1 VVRKFLFSLLLATAL
16 TPAVAQDRSD
26 WSDNH
31 SESRSERST
40 QRAERSN
47 ADRPARAE
55 RSSSADRP
63 GRAERSSS
71 ADRPARA
78 ERAQRSERSAD
89 VDHTSRAD
97 RQPRGDRA
105 ANADR
110 PDRAESGQ
118 RAKRPVRADRVQP
131 AERDVEPVQAVQSP
145 QPTQPAQ
152 SNESQLGGLAGA
164 IVQSSRG
171 DHADD
176 DDRDHDHDWSKNW
189 RKDRRYDWW
198 NYRNRYRSL
207 FRLGHYYDPYGWGYR
222 RWSAGFS
229 LWPSYYG
236 SSFWLN
242 DPWMYRLPPVY
253 GPYRWVRYYDD
264 ALLVNIYTGQ
274 VIDVVYNVFW

>member
-1 VVRKFLFSLLLATAL
+1 MRKFLFSLFLATAL

-26 WSDNH
+26 RTDR
-31 SESRSERST
+31 SESRSEARSERSI
-40 QRAERSN
+40 QRAERSADRPARAERSN

-55 RSSSADRP
+55 RQQRTERATDVDRSNKGEP
-63 GRAERSSS
+63 IQR

-78 ERAQRSERSAD
+78 
-89 VDHTSRAD
+89 D
-97 RQPRGDRA
+97 R
-105 ANADR
+105 DR
-110 PDRAESGQ
+110 P
-118 RAKRPVRADRVQP
+118 V
-131 AERDVEPVQAVQSP
+131 ERDAPPAQQAQAP

-152 SNESQLGGLAGA
+152 PAQTNQSRYGGLAGA
-164 IVQSSRG
+164 IVDSSRNGPSRG
-171 DHADD
+171 DHADN

-207 FRLGHYYDPYGWGYR
+207 FRLGHYYDPYGWNYR
-222 RWSAGFS
+222 RWSVGFS

-242 DPWMYRLPPVY
+242 DPWMYRLPPAY
-253 GPYRWVRYYDD
+253 GQYRWVRYYDD
-264 ALLVNIYTGQ
+264 ALLVDIYTGQ